1 MKKFKITQCLDFKV
15 NIHMKRG
22 FPGSSAGKE
31 SACNTGDP
39 SSIPGL
45 GRSTGDRNGYT
56 LQYSDLENFIDCI
69 LHGSQ
74 RVGHD

>member
-1 MKKFKITQCLDFKV
+1 MKKFKITQCLDFKL
-15 NIHMKRG
+15 NIHMKSG

-39 SSIPGL
+39 SLIPGL

-56 LQYSDLENFIDCI
+56 LQYSDLENFTDCI